1 MSRRIILWSVA
12 AVLGIAATAIAI
24 VRIGGSNRS
33 QSVQPKIVLSHVSE
47 VVSSDPS
54 QGSQARGPAEII
66 RFRLTE
72 SGLRPFE
79 AHATPG
85 WVAIYFEDRSQT
97 SVGLVVQRE
106 SGGAALGQLNRRE
119 GRWRDGSRIFLPR
132 GRYRIIEPNHPL
144 NAATL
149 IVEP

>member
-66 RFRLTE
+66 RFRLTTIYDLAGRVT
-72 SGLRPFE
+72 SIT
-79 AHATPG
+79 TPDSA
-85 WVAIYFEDRSQT
+85 VVTT
-97 SVGLVVQRE
+97 SYSANTVTVTNQA
-106 SGGAALGQLNRRE
+106 SK
-119 GRWRDGSRIFLPR
+119 
-132 GRYRIIEPNHPL
+132 
-144 NAATL
+144 
-149 IVEP
+149 